1 MTQVSIMDTYRTALE
16 IGRSGQGKIMADNYL
31 LDVIK
36 QLAVDKRLDLFFE
49 DLKVAQDEAG
59 DTLADAAKLR
69 VAASEFE
76 DLISRLQTVK
86 TRLTERASDIIN
98 ERQQAGVEQE
108 GIFKIVSVMKHEN
121 RKPDIERIKSDYP
134 AKWDLLLNLK
144 LETVKDSYKPN
155 QSELKVVFGKSFE
168 TMLIPAQ
175 EVIAGYDIKP
185 IVPEGEKL

>member
-1 MTQVSIMDTYRTALE
+1 MQSSILESCRIAME
-16 IGRSGQGKIMADNYL
+16 IGKSGQGKIMADNYL

-36 QLAVDKRLDLFFE
+36 QFAVDKRLDLFFE

-108 GIFKIVSVMKHEN
+108 GFFEIVPVMKHEN
-121 RKPDIERIKSDYP
+121 RKPDVDRIKLDYP